1 MFWNVLLLETD
12 KIFKRALFW
21 IELAILAVV
30 IIAIDLIQYAFSSAM
45 PSAAAQQITASF
57 TWPNGLENAA
67 QFASAHSLGGILLII
82 LVSMVTAQEY
92 SWRTYHLWLGRGVS
106 RPVLLGAKCVA
117 ALIAT
122 FLVEVTAII
131 VTGLVTG
138 ILTLVIK
145 GSLPFQQVNFGHFL
159 TNILIIYYSLLPYVA
174 LAFLLAI
181 ISRSVAL
188 AISVGLVFVLLVEG
202 TVYTV
207 LSLMRGTAAQVVQY
221 LPIGL
226 EDTLQNTTQQASTS
240 SILSFPYPPI
250 AVAIV
255 CIALYVLVF
264 VGLAFWR
271 FLGQNFTD

>member
-1 MFWNVLLLETD
+1 MLWNVLLLETD

-21 IELAILAVV
+21 IELAILVVV
-30 IIAIDLIQYAFSSAM
+30 IIGIDLIQYVIYKVTPSST
-45 PSAAAQQITASF
+45 AQQLAASF
-57 TWPNGLENAA
+57 TWPNGLENAG
-67 QFASAHSLGGILLII
+67 QFADAHTLGGLLLII

-106 RPVLLGAKCVA
+106 RTILLGAKCLA

-122 FLVEVTAII
+122 FLVVVTAVI
-131 VTGLVTG
+131 VTSLVTG
-138 ILTLVIK
+138 ILTLLVK
-145 GSLPFQQVNFGHFL
+145 GSLPFQQVNFAHFFS
-159 TNILIIYYSLLPYVA
+159 NILIIYYSLLPYVA

-188 AISVGLVFVLLVEG
+188 AISVGLVFILLVEG

-207 LSLMRGTAAQVVQY
+207 FSLMNKTAAQIVQY

-226 EDTLQNTTQQASTS
+226 EDALQNTNRASTPG
-240 SILSFPYPPI
+240 ILSFPSPPPLV
-250 AVAIV
+250 AVL

-264 VGLAFWR
+264 VGLGFWR